1 MLDQITPLILTLNE
15 EANLARALEQLRWAR
30 RVVVLDSGSDDST
43 RAIAQ
48 GFANVSV
55 YTRAFDT
62 HAAQW
67 NHGLT
72 ACGIDT
78 PWVLALDADYVLP
91 ADECAREL
99 SALQPEPA
107 VSGYRAH
114 FRYCI
119 HGRALRGSLYP
130 PVTVLFRRAQAQ
142 YVQDGHTQRLQLA
155 GEVRTLA
162 GRIDHDDRKPLQR
175 WLSSQARYARLEAD
189 LLLRS
194 CWSDLR
200 IQDRLRLLLVVTPW
214 LVPMYTLCVQR
225 GLFDGWA
232 GVHYALQRG
241 LAESILSL
249 TLIETRYFGKRD

>member
-15 EANLARALEQLRWAR
+15 EANLARALEPLRWAR

-43 RAIAQ
+43 LAIAQ

-72 ACGIDT
+72 ECGIDT

-91 ADECAREL
+91 ADQSMREL
-99 SALQPEPA
+99 SALQPELG

-162 GRIDHDDRKPLQR
+162 SRIDHDDRKPLQR

-194 CWSDLR
+194 RWSDLR

-214 LVPMYTLCVQR
+214 LVPMYTLSVQR